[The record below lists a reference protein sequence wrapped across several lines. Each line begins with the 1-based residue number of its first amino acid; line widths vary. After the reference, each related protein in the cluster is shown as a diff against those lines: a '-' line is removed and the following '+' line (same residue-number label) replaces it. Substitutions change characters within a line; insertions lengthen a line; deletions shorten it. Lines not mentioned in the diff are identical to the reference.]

1 MDFINIGPQ
10 AFANKEETVIN
21 WKGENF
27 YRACGVIVQ
36 VTRYGTTSCV
46 KRVDHP
52 GEIHEDY
59 DGNTKDESGP
69 RRLIGH
75 SNEPCAICKQ
85 EIGPDEMKFKCCPK
99 HTSGPRVVCAKCNET
114 AEHGQ

>member
-10 AFANKEETVIN
+10 AFADKEEKVIN

-27 YRACGVIVQ
+27 YRACGVIVK
-36 VTRYGTTSCV
+36 VTRYSTTSCV

-52 GEIHEDY
+52 GDMHEDY
-59 DGNTKDESGP
+59 DGNTKADVNRGFFTEN
-69 RRLIGH
+69 H
-75 SNEPCAICKQ
+75 EATCAICTNV
-85 EIGPDEMKFKCCPK
+85 IGVTETKFKCCPK
-99 HTSGPRVVCAKCNET
+99 HTPDSQVVCSECNKT